1 MKLSTNGYGDYM
13 GDNYCTFAVKPSRL
27 KSNIKRLLM
36 CYGDYM
42 GDNYCTFAVKPSR
55 LKSNIKRLLMYIKH
69 VRVRVI

>member
-1 MKLSTNGYGDYM
+1 M

-42 GDNYCTFAVKPSR
+42 VRYLAELILGEFVPWKVR
-55 LKSNIKRLLMYIKH
+55 LMAGSLLGRLAPWQTCSSNQTLNDC
-69 VRVRVI
+69 